1 MQKPWIP
8 LFSGSFPW
16 VIALFIYILFFLFC
30 LIAFFHVIVQENVI
44 VDNKAQSFLSLMDE
58 VATALILLN
67 FVHGRCD
74 A

>member
-1 MQKPWIP
+1 M
-8 LFSGSFPW
+8 
-16 VIALFIYILFFLFC
+16 
-30 LIAFFHVIVQENVI
+30 IAFSHVIVQENVI
-44 VDNKAQSFLSLMDE
+44 VDLKAQSFLSLMDE